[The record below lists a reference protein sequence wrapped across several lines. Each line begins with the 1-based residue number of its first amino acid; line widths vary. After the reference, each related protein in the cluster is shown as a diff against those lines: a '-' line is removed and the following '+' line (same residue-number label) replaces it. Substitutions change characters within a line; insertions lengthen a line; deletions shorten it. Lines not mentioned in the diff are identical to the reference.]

1 MSKISEP
8 NFKTKKLERYKILW
22 QISEASPIIRRYFAM
37 NFFDGILTALGIV
50 LAQYAFFL
58 QGKTI
63 SNKLLFFTSLI
74 TALAIGIS
82 GLTGSHLAET
92 AERRLNVI
100 QMKQVLGLLDENGN
114 KTNDTDVPKWS
125 ENDLQLALGKF
136 ESIKNT
142 RSKETIQYKHLGL
155 TEEQA
160 RKLGIKLGEPILKKQ
175 EIDITDKITS
185 LKKYKVRK
193 KEKKVKSE
201 QTIYEEAQ
209 HFAGMVAALVD
220 GLSPFAGVMI
230 VVLPFIFGING
241 NVQTEQF
248 IISFILTLM
257 VLFTLGGYL
266 ARLSKDSVIKYGMQ
280 MVFAAILTS
289 GITLILQAL
298 VDFD

>member
-50 LAQYAFFL
+50 LAQFAFYL
-58 QGKTI
+58 SGDPTT
-63 SNKLLFFTSLI
+63 NKLLFFTSLI
-74 TALAIGIS
+74 TAMAIGIS

-100 QMKQVLGLLDENGN
+100 QMKQVLGLVDENG
-114 KTNDTDVPKWS
+114 KITNESDVPKWS
-125 ENDLQLALGKF
+125 ENDLNRALGNF
-136 ESIKNT
+136 ESI
-142 RSKETIQYKHLGL
+142 RSTKLMPGLQYKHLGL
-155 TEEQA
+155 SEEQA
-160 RKLGIKLGEPILKKQ
+160 RKLGIKIGETTQNEQ
-175 EIDITDKITS
+175 EIYSKTS
-185 LKKYKVRK
+185 LKKLKERK
-193 KEKKVKSE
+193 KKKVKNE

-230 VVLPFIFGING
+230 VVLPFMFGLNG
-241 NVQTEQF
+241 DTQPTQF
-248 IISFILTLM
+248 IISFILTVI

-266 ARLSKDSVIKYGMQ
+266 ARLSKDSVIKYGSQ
-280 MVFAAILTS
+280 MVAAAVFTS
-289 GITLILQAL
+289 AITLILNQL
-298 VDFD
+298 VLN

>member
-50 LAQYAFFL
+50 LAQFAFYL
-58 QGKTI
+58 SGDPTK
-63 SNKLLFFTSLI
+63 NKLLFFTSLI
-74 TALAIGIS
+74 TAMAIGIS

-100 QMKQVLGLLDENGN
+100 QMKQVLGLVDENG
-114 KTNDTDVPKWS
+114 KITNESDIPKWS
-125 ENDLQLALGKF
+125 ENDLNRALGKF
-136 ESIKNT
+136 ESI
-142 RSKETIQYKHLGL
+142 RSTKLIPGLQYKHLGL
-155 TEEQA
+155 SEEQA
-160 RKLGIKLGEPILKKQ
+160 RKLGIKIGGSQQKNQ
-175 EIDITDKITS
+175 EIEVKNS

-193 KEKKVKSE
+193 KKKVKNE

-209 HFAGMVAALVD
+209 HFAGMVAAIVD

-230 VVLPFIFGING
+230 VVLPFMFGLNG
-241 NVQTEQF
+241 DTQPIQF
-248 IISFILTLM
+248 IISFIMTVI

-266 ARLSKDSVIKYGMQ
+266 ARLSKDSVIKYGSQ
-280 MVFAAILTS
+280 MVAAAVFTS
-289 GITLILQAL
+289 AITLILNQL
-298 VDFD
+298 II